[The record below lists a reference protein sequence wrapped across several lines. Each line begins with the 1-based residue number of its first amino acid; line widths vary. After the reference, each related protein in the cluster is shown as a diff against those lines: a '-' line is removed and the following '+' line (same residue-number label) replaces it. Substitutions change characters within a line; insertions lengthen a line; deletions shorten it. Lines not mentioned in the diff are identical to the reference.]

1 MKLVSIIV
9 ISLVLVNLLVT
20 MLTPLV
26 EQFVPEDIIRPIM
39 FAVFFTLFLG
49 ITVPVLLTKV
59 PCRLFRP
66 GLRLAGYV
74 RLRKKRF
81 IPRPKAL
88 SNGIILMM
96 KLNRLSPRFF
106 QKRRWNTKS
115 ILFLFLPKSC
125 HRSILPAIC
134 RTAFPSWA

>member
-1 MKLVSIIV
+1 
-9 ISLVLVNLLVT
+9 

-59 PCRLFRP
+59 PWQAF
-66 GLRLAGYV
+66 
-74 RLRKKRF
+74 
-81 IPRPKAL
+81 
-88 SNGIILMM
+88 
-96 KLNRLSPRFF
+96 SPRTAPRRVRPVKEKKIYTKAESIIKWYNLNDEIEPAIAPVF